1 MNRAIK
7 QQLNDLPDGRPAM
20 RQLEAKE
27 GMFVKQLTDVVQKAA
42 DNIQDA
48 NDHGVAYFN
57 ISWNY
62 GTAKQ
67 RMTMN
72 TKLKIDVVAHLPGRN
87 LIQALMGKPAPGIVK
102 YIYVHP
108 SFDFVGAP
116 IMGQERVYPIW
127 INPTTNKVVQS
138 SVADVIG
145 EIIDYMNDS
154 FEEFY
159 RQLTVDDV
167 GPNT

>member
-27 GMFVKQLTDVVQKAA
+27 GMFVKQLTDVVQKPP
-42 DNIQDA
+42 IIFKMLTTMVS
-48 NDHGVAYFN
+48 HTN

-116 IMGQERVYPIW
+116 IMGQERVYQFGLIRQQ
-127 INPTTNKVVQS
+127 IKVVQS

-145 EIIDYMNDS
+145 EIIDYMNVVLRILS
-154 FEEFY
+154 PINS
-159 RQLTVDDV
+159 R
-167 GPNT
+167 